1 MKIGTFFHQN
11 KTLPIPWTANPSLVE
26 QMRKLKSKVR
36 GFTHRWQTGWNS
48 GGMISTP

>member
-26 QMRKLKSKVR
+26 QMRKLKSKR
-36 GFTHRWQTGWNS
+36 LEDLLTG
-48 GGMISTP
+48 GRQDGTQVV